1 MIIDFHTHC
10 FPDALAPHAVDAML
24 SAAKDCPRSA
34 GFEVKYDGTLS
45 ELLRIA
51 HEGGADYVVQM
62 SVATTPHH
70 QYKVNQFALQVNAR
84 SDAFAFG
91 SVHGAASD
99 SLEEL
104 ERLYDAGIPG
114 IKLHFDEQGINMDDK
129 RWFPVYDLISDLG
142 LPCTVHTG
150 FDPFSPNHLH
160 ASPEKVMK
168 IHTLFPRLWLILAP
182 LGGLLEWEGGETLAG
197 KGMMMD
203 TAMVSVG
210 LPPETAARIIRKN
223 GAENVLMG
231 SDMPWAPTKEAVDY
245 IQSLPLTDREKEL
258 IMGENAARLLG
269 IEQL

>member
-1 MIIDFHTHC
+1 MREAGHFIICAFLQPEDEVGLRFI
-10 FPDALAPHAVDAML
+10 
-24 SAAKDCPRSA
+24 SA
-34 GFEVKYDGTLS
+34 GICIRRF
-45 ELLRIA
+45 
-51 HEGGADYVVQM
+51 
-62 SVATTPHH
+62 
-70 QYKVNQFALQVNAR
+70 LQLQPVP
-84 SDAFAFG
+84 S
-91 SVHGAASD
+91 
-99 SLEEL
+99 
-104 ERLYDAGIPG
+104 GI
-114 IKLHFDEQGINMDDK
+114 I
-129 RWFPVYDLISDLG
+129 PVYDLISDLG

-168 IHTLFPRLWLILAP
+168 IHTLFPRLRLILAH

-197 KGMMMD
+197 EGMMMD

-231 SDMPWAPTKEAVDY
+231 SDMPWATTKEAVDY